1 MDEPASSLMEDFK
14 TKMGIFDALDTLMR
28 NVPFDKITVTQI
40 CSEAHISRAT
50 FYRYF
55 TDKFAIPQWHL
66 NFAYSKGANEIGR
79 TLPWREGYYI
89 SETIIAERSEF
100 YSNVAKSDDYN
111 AIDNY
116 APRLRR
122 KTLVET
128 LTDYHHRQLT
138 ERLKF
143 QVDATVELEMHLLPK
158 WHYGAYDA
166 TLEELCTWLANAIP
180 RELYKLLDTPLKPAS
195 PKP

>member
-1 MDEPASSLMEDFK
+1 MDEPVSSLMEDFK
-14 TKMGIFDALDTLMR
+14 TKMSIFDALDALMR
-28 NVPFDKITVTQI
+28 AASFDKITVTQI

-50 FYRYF
+50 FYRHF
-55 TDKFAIPQWHL
+55 RDKFAIPQWHL
-66 NFAYSKGANEIGR
+66 NFAYSRGANEIGR

-89 SETIIAERSEF
+89 SEAIIAERRDF

-116 APRLRR
+116 APRLR
-122 KTLVET
+122 KHVLMTT
-128 LTDYHHRQLT
+128 ITDYHHHQLT

-143 QVDATVELEMHLLPK
+143 QVDATVELEVHLLPK

-180 RELYKLLDTPLKPAS
+180 RELYKMLDTPVKPNA